1 MPGAGDGRFPGPE
14 FPPGLESPVLSGN
27 FPPGAVRFPPLSNER
42 FQMTDNRLL
51 SYFQAHREVMVAIER
66 ELASKIALAADALV
80 AAFRNGRKVLVMG
93 NGGSAADAQHLA
105 AEMVGRFR
113 RERRALPAIALT
125 TDTSI
130 LTAVGNDYGFDTVFR
145 RQVEALAVEGDV
157 VIGISTSGESANVAS
172 ALGLAR
178 ESGCRTIGLLGKS
191 GGVIGG
197 MADIDLTVPHQ
208 DTPRIQE
215 GHIFIIH
222 VLCDL
227 VEQRLFGPEG

>member
-1 MPGAGDGRFPGPE
+1 
-14 FPPGLESPVLSGN
+14 
-27 FPPGAVRFPPLSNER
+27 
-42 FQMTDNRLL
+42 MTDNRLL
-51 SYFQAHREVMVAIER
+51 SYFQSHREVMEAVER
-66 ELASKIALAADALV
+66 ELGPRIALAAGVLV
-80 AAFRNGRKVLVMG
+80 EAFRNGRKVLVMG

-105 AEMVGRFR
+105 AELVGRFR
-113 RERRALPAIALT
+113 MERRGLPAIALT

-157 VIGISTSGESANVAS
+157 VVGISTSGGSPNVVS

-191 GGVIGG
+191 GGEIRG
-197 MADIDLTVPHQ
+197 MVDIDLTVPGQ

-215 GHIFIIH
+215 CHIFMIH

-227 VEQRLFGPEG
+227 VEQGLFGPEGFFQGSSDGS